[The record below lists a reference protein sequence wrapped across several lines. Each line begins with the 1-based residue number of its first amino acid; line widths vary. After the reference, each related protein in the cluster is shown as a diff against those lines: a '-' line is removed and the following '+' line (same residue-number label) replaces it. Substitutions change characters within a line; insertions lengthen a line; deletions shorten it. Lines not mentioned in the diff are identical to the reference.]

1 MANVPSLTG
10 SDGKPKTLPSKSA
23 RRKTPTVLVVA
34 GLLTLAGLAVGG
46 GYLLTAGNQAVRA
59 DLILHTVKYQPLSLT
74 VVERGTLESAE
85 NKDVICKVK
94 SRSASVPASTIKWVI
109 DDGTQVVKDQVVME
123 LDNSALEDQ
132 LRSQKVLVDQARAL
146 MVKAEEDYKIV
157 VSQNLS
163 DIATAEVTLKIAEL
177 DLKKYQEGDY
187 EQQLKDVK
195 GRIDLAISDLRQ
207 WEDRVRWSERMV
219 GRGYLSGAQAEA
231 DRARRDSARF
241 TLAKAEE
248 ELRILKTYTKIRE
261 ETDLRSKIEEAR
273 RALDRVKQQAI
284 AKEVQ
289 AATESITKKS
299 IYYQELDKYN
309 DIEQQISLCTI
320 VAPQDG
326 MVVYYIPEQTRFG
339 TSNGPI
345 IAQGEPVREGQK
357 LMRIPDLRRMM
368 VMTRVHESMV
378 SRIRGDSWRQTGF
391 TDQVRAAL
399 LVGRDPM
406 TNLIGQ
412 HVFFD
417 STRDHLRDKYR
428 KHVQILESEGHS
440 ATIRVDAFPD
450 HLFKGRIKSVAT
462 VASQQDWMS
471 TDVKVYQTAVMI
483 LNDQAKSK
491 TDSSSQSAAEDDL
504 SSKGITLKPGMSAE
518 VTITIE
524 DLTEEVLTIPVQAV
538 VGGTEL
544 GESRKCFVMT
554 DAGPVERAIKLG
566 LSNERVVEIREGL
579 REGEQVVVN
588 PRALV
593 GDKLKTRD
601 QRGGEGKGESKGGRG
616 KGAGGFG
623 KQGNGGSPPS
633 LGGGPGSPGGS
644 GGPSGP
650 GSAGGVGGSGQVGG
664 GPPPGVGPG
673 RKQ

>member
-1 MANVPSLTG
+1 VPSLTG
-10 SDGKPKTLPSKSA
+10 TDGKPKALPSKSA
-23 RRKTPTVLVVA
+23 RRKAPTVLVVA
-34 GLLTLAGLAVGG
+34 GLLTLATLAVGG
-46 GYLLTAGNQAVRA
+46 GYLLTANPPSARA
-59 DLILHTVKYQPLSLT
+59 DLILHTVTRQPLSLT

-109 DDGTQVVKDQVVME
+109 DDGTQVSKDQIVME
-123 LDNSALEDQ
+123 LDSSALEDQ

-157 VSQNLS
+157 VSQNAS

-177 DLKKYQEGDY
+177 NLSKYKEGDY

-219 GRGYLSGAQAEA
+219 SRGYLSGAQAEA

-248 ELRILKTYTKIRE
+248 ELRILQTYTRVRE
-261 ETDLRSKIEEAR
+261 ITDLQSKIEEAR
-273 RALDRVKQQAI
+273 RALERVKQQAV

-289 AATESITKKS
+289 AATESVTKKS

-309 DIEQQISLCTI
+309 DLEQQLSLCTI

-326 MVVYYIPEQTRFG
+326 MVVYYIPEQSRFG
-339 TSNGPI
+339 STNGPI

-378 SRIRGDSWRQTGF
+378 SRIRGDTWKQTGF
-391 TDQVRAAL
+391 TEQARAAML
-399 LVGRDPM
+399 MGLNPM
-406 TNLIGQ
+406 ANLIGQ
-412 HVFFD
+412 HAFFD
-417 STRDHLRDKYR
+417 STRDYLREKYR
-428 KHVQILESEGHS
+428 KHVQYLESEGHS

-450 HLFKGRIKSVAT
+450 QLFKGRIKSVAT

-471 TDVKVYQTAVMI
+471 TDVKVYPTAVMI
-483 LNDQAKSK
+483 LNDDHKNKS
-491 TDSSSQSAAEDDL
+491 DAHGHGAAEDDL
-504 SSKGITLKPGMSAE
+504 SSRGITLKPGMSAE

-524 DLTEEVLTIPVQAV
+524 NLAEQVLTIPVQAV

-544 GESRKCFVMT
+544 GDTRKCFVMT
-554 DAGPVERAIKLG
+554 EGGPVERLIKLG
-566 LSNERVVEIREGL
+566 LSNERVVEVREGL
-579 REGEQVVVN
+579 REGEQVVIN

-593 GDKLKTRD
+593 GDKVKTRD
-601 QRGGEGKGESKGGRG
+601 QRSDEGKGEGKGGRSKGQGGSG
-616 KGAGGFG
+616 KQGAGGYPPG
-623 KQGNGGSPPS
+623 AGGYPP
-633 LGGGPGSPGGS
+633 G
-644 GGPSGP
+644 
-650 GSAGGVGGSGQVGG
+650 AGVGGPKSGASPA
-664 GPPPGVGPG
+664 GPPAGIGPG